1 VLWVWVCCV
10 LEVWVCVHDVE
21 EKKKVNLCIWKWN
34 VCWNFLHKVCSKVCV
49 FLSINQVSVCLNE
62 DVCISVRSWHKCVK
76 QGEICVKFVCY
87 TVCVCVCVWGVDI
100 SVWNKVKFVWNLCAI
115 RCVCV
120 CVWGV
125 DISVW
130 NKVKFVWNLCAI
142 RCVCARAN
150 VYYVLHIRLKSIFR
164 WRHI

>member
-87 TVCVCVCVWGVDI
+87 TVCVCVCVRSWHKCVKQGEI
-100 SVWNKVKFVWNLCAI
+100 CVKFVCYT
-115 RCVCV
+115 VCV
-120 CVWGV
+120 
-125 DISVW
+125 
-130 NKVKFVWNLCAI
+130 
-142 RCVCARAN
+142 RARAN

-164 WRHI
+164 WRYI